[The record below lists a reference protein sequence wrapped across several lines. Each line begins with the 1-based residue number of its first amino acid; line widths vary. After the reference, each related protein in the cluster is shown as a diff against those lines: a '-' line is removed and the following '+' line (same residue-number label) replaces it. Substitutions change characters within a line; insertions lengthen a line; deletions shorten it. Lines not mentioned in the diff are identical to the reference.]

1 MNDIP
6 ADEKFDETSSSETSQ
21 PHSSGYNSHGD
32 ASEEP
37 LPLGVIDNFVEQ
49 KKIQPTDYPAL
60 NLERDNYWRNSQ
72 NSFSHFIPA
81 SRISNRPAPSPGERK
96 LARRR

>member
-1 MNDIP
+1 MEVDETNSKADDQANLIPTMNDIP
-6 ADEKFDETSSSETSQ
+6 SDEKFDETSSSETSQ

-49 KKIQPTDYPAL
+49 T
-60 NLERDNYWRNSQ
+60 
-72 NSFSHFIPA
+72 
-81 SRISNRPAPSPGERK
+81 
-96 LARRR
+96 